1 MVPIHDATTY
11 ILRTADQ
18 LLVSPRNAH
27 FRLIVRFRQLIFCG
41 IECTFHELMA
51 KRKLIIDCDAGVDD
65 AQAIILALSHED
77 VEVLAITCV
86 VGNTSIDQVCVN
98 VLKVLELCDRTDIP
112 VFKGAAGPLVG
123 KEL

>member
-1 MVPIHDATTY
+1 MMQLPAFQERLTRPTLGLVTP
-11 ILRTADQ
+11 RTF
-18 LLVSPRNAH
+18 LGSRKLN
-27 FRLIVRFRQLIFCG
+27 FCG
-41 IECTFHELMA
+41 IDCIFHELMA

-65 AQAIILALSHED
+65 AQAIILALSRED